1 MDPMVM
7 RRIKAQKV
15 KKIKIY
21 FILILIKIID
31 SELSLEYIDF
41 LKYLLSIK
49 FIFSMD
55 QMMYNDIDLMIKL
68 MLFSIIV
75 SIEMVNLL
83 L

>member
-15 KKIKIY
+15 KKIKVY

-55 QMMYNDIDLMIKL
+55 QMMYNDIDLMK
-68 MLFSIIV
+68 
-75 SIEMVNLL
+75 
-83 L
+83 

>member
-55 QMMYNDIDLMIKL
+55 QMMYNDIDLMK
-68 MLFSIIV
+68 
-75 SIEMVNLL
+75 
-83 L
+83 